1 MSCFCKKT
9 MIFSRNVKTG
19 ACNIFFSFHLFF
31 SLMKP
36 PPPILLF
43 FSHSSG
49 PSELGVGGTSHG
61 NVRISLPTSTFA
73 PNKPIQMEE
82 GIKSTVILP
91 VWGGKE
97 EKKKK
102 KKLAGKCCRCRQ
114 FRFHFRIDFPITH
127 KSGLGYINTYH
138 KRGNGGGSFGKFCC
152 ALSPPD
158 FNIWKETKFSSVFC
172 LFLTVDREGN
182 GWWFSC
188 CRHIVCDALVLSLVA
203 GQHVPNNQITR
214 LFNVNPIFF
223 VWHMTN

>member
-1 MSCFCKKT
+1 MSGSLFLLQLSRRINQFKWRRASSRPWSSQSGVEKK
-9 MIFSRNVKTG
+9 R
-19 ACNIFFSFHLFF
+19 
-31 SLMKP
+31 
-36 PPPILLF
+36 
-43 FSHSSG
+43 
-49 PSELGVGGTSHG
+49 
-61 NVRISLPTSTFA
+61 R
-73 PNKPIQMEE
+73 
-82 GIKSTVILP
+82 
-91 VWGGKE
+91 
-97 EKKKK
+97 KKK